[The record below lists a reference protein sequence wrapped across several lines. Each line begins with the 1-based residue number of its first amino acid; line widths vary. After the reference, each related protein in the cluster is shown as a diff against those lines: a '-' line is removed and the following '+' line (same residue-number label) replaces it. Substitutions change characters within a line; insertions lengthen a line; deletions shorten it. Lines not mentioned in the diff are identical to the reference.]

1 MIHPGPAKSRKHASS
16 LVEAVLA
23 IGVLALVIPLV
34 FATLAQAGRSGA
46 SAEADTRCS
55 WIVPACMDEIRA
67 SRDGHPQFFS
77 ATTEG
82 QALPLAGEVWVLAFS
97 SEGRAIGKI
106 TKSQF
111 EAGIKELD
119 GSPVLYLGEMS
130 AVKAPLKAGM
140 TSMMNVRISIGYPAG
155 IPSAKRRK
163 LDFHTRI
170 P

>member
-1 MIHPGPAKSRKHASS
+1 MTHPRPVKSRKRASS

-55 WIVPACMDEIRA
+55 WMVPACMDEIRA

-77 ATTEG
+77 TTTVG
-82 QALPLAGEVWVLAFS
+82 QIFPPAGEVWVLAFS
-97 SEGRAIGKI
+97 SEGKPVGKI

-111 EAGIKELD
+111 EKGIKEID
-119 GSPVLYLGEMS
+119 GTPVLYLGEMS
-130 AVKAPLKAGM
+130 AEKAPVKGGA
-140 TSMMNVRISIGYPAG
+140 TPMMNVRISIGYPAG
-155 IPSAKRRK
+155 ILSAKRQK